1 VGSWLNAT
9 VAYTFQVAKNTGS
22 DPFAFLRTSARQISQ
37 VTGDR
42 VPPPEQPL
50 PVDDQRQHNI
60 VGAVSLTVPAD
71 WHKNTTFGKV
81 LRDVSVFATFRAF
94 SGLPFTR
101 VANSGAGATAPREA
115 FGLEANSLEPINS
128 STMPWNKVVDMRI
141 NKAVKFGRTDVTLFA
156 DLRNVFNFR
165 NIVRLF
171 NETSDVVNAL
181 NRQTTLSPEFANL
194 ANEAAGQPVSKLGK
208 DGSINLADCA
218 SWTAT
223 ASSTVDCVMLQ
234 RVEAR
239 FGNGDKSYT
248 LAEQTRALNAYYD
261 NYVNGVQNFYGAPR
275 NIRLGFDLSF

>member
-1 VGSWLNAT
+1 VGSWLNAS

-22 DPFAFLRTSARQISQ
+22 DPFSYLNTSARQISQ

-50 PVDDQRQHNI
+50 PVNDQRQHNI
-60 VGAVSLTVPAD
+60 VGSVNFTVPTD
-71 WHKNTTFGKV
+71 WQKNTTAGKIF
-81 LRDVSVFATFRAF
+81 RDVSVFVTFRAF

-101 VANSGAGATAPREA
+101 VANSGAGSTAPRVG

-128 STMPWNKVVDMRI
+128 STMPWQKMVDMRI

-171 NETSDVVNAL
+171 NETDDVVNAL
-181 NRQTTLSPEFANL
+181 NRQKALSPEFANL
-194 ANEAAGQPVSKLGK
+194 ANEAAAQPVSKLGS
-208 DGSINLADCA
+208 DGSINIADCT

-223 ASSTVDCVMLQ
+223 AASTVDCVMLQ

-239 FGNGDKSYT
+239 FGNGDKNYT
-248 LAEQTRALNAYYD
+248 LAEQTNAFNAYYD
-261 NYVNGVQNFYGAPR
+261 SYVNGVQNFYGAPR
-275 NIRLGFDLSF
+275 NIRLGFELSF